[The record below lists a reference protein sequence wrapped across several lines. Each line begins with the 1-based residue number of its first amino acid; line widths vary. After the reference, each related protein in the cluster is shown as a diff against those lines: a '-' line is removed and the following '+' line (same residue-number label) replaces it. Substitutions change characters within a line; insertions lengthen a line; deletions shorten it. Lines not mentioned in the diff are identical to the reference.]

1 MVIAYHGRRRAVMTG
16 KILVADDESAARS
29 GLELLLRRQGYD
41 VISVENGHAAL
52 EQCACFRPDLV
63 LLDVV
68 MPGLDGFAI
77 CQRLKADP
85 ETRLTPVVLI
95 TGLSATEDRIQ
106 GIQAGAD
113 DFLSKPL
120 DRTELLARVGSL
132 LKLKAYTDELEHAES
147 VMFSLA
153 LSLEARDPYT
163 HGHCE
168 RLSNYSARLGER
180 LGLEPGQITALR
192 RSGILHDIGK
202 VVVPDAILLK
212 QGPLTPGEE
221 GIMRQHP
228 IEGERIC
235 TPLKCF
241 HQILPIIRCHHEKL
255 DGSGYPDGLKGE
267 QIPLTAQILQIVDV
281 YDALTTERSYRNA
294 LSSGEALNI
303 MEDEVNRGW
312 RDAHLFAQFRQMLK
326 QNGGKKHKF
335 WKELLLFAPS
345 ESSAL
350 LAAQTGQ
357 RKRRARSVISTQ
369 STQKIQK

>member
-1 MVIAYHGRRRAVMTG
+1 MTG

-29 GLELLLRRQGYD
+29 GLEVLLRRQGYE
-41 VISVENGHAAL
+41 VMGVEDGHAAL
-52 EQCACFRPDLV
+52 EQCARFRPDLV
-63 LLDVV
+63 VLDVV
-68 MPGLDGFAI
+68 MPGLDGFGV
-77 CQRLKADP
+77 CRQLKADP

-95 TGLSATEDRIQ
+95 TGLSAAEDRIR
-106 GIQAGAD
+106 GIAAGSD

-120 DRTELLARVGSL
+120 DRNELLARIGSL

-147 VMFSLA
+147 VLFSLA
-153 LSLEARDPYT
+153 LSLEARDAYT

-168 RLSNYSARLGER
+168 RLSDYSAGLGVR
-180 LGLEPGQITALR
+180 LGLEPEQITALR
-192 RSGILHDIGK
+192 RAGIVHDIGK
-202 VVVPDAILLK
+202 VVVPDAILSK
-212 QGPLTPGEE
+212 PGPLTPDEQR
-221 GIMRQHP
+221 IIRQHP

-241 HQILPIIRCHHEKL
+241 HLVLPIIRHHHEKL

-267 QIPLTAQILQIVDV
+267 QIPLTARILQIVDV

-294 LSSGEALNI
+294 LSSMEALKI
-303 MEDEVNRGW
+303 MEDEVNMGW
-312 RDAHLFAQFRQMLK
+312 WDAQLFGEFRQMLK
-326 QNGGKKHKF
+326 RNGREKRRF

-357 RKRRARSVISTQ
+357 LKLR
-369 STQKIQK
+369 